1 MSFCTS
7 GKIRFKLSKL
17 SMNYKFK
24 VGCSIEN
31 LKGVRDFIR
40 GSLKNHNIS
49 ELEISEIVLALDEMC
64 SNLMIH
70 AHQCNPDD
78 LFELV
83 INVEQNH
90 PLVFELIDDG
100 TVFDINEFN
109 TPALDNI
116 VHEKRK
122 GGLGIRLVKSIMD
135 KIEYQKTGGR
145 NICRLVKTVHF
156 I

>member
-1 MSFCTS
+1 
-7 GKIRFKLSKL
+7 
-17 SMNYKFK
+17 MNYKYK

-40 GSLKNHNIS
+40 NTLKEHHVRDLQIS
-49 ELEISEIVLALDEMC
+49 EMVLALDEMC

-78 LFELV
+78 LFELHIIIQKGMPV
-83 INVEQNH
+83 I
-90 PLVFELIDDG
+90 FELIDDG
-100 TVFDINEFN
+100 TVFDINQFSEPDLGN
-109 TPALDNI
+109 L

-135 KIEYQKTGGR
+135 KVEYQKRSGK
-145 NICRLVKTVHF
+145 NVCRLTKQVQF
-156 I
+156 N